1 MTGATTLPKVVGP
14 VKGGGFKGALAF
26 EWTKFWSVRATWW
39 NLAVGLA
46 LTAGFAAIVGA
57 SADASAKKGLDVT
70 MPAPHHASQAF
81 LISQLAIVVL
91 ATLALTGEYSSGSI
105 RTTLQSVPKRGRMLR
120 SKTLVIAAVVAV
132 AGFVFSLLGTLV
144 AEPLMGDHGDY
155 TGGQLFGTALGAG
168 VYLALL
174 AVMAIGLGTVLRSA
188 AGTITTLIMVLLALP
203 QLMGVVGAKWL
214 ETASDHMPGVAG
226 TVLLTQDGDPYGGG
240 TALLVLL
247 LWALAAHVAGA
258 AVLRRRDA

>member
-1 MTGATTLPKVVGP
+1 MTTTTVPKLVGP
-14 VKGGGFKGALAF
+14 VKGGGFKGAVAF

-39 NLAVGLA
+39 NLAVGLL
-46 LTAGFAAIVGA
+46 LTVGFAAMVGA
-57 SADASAKKGLDVT
+57 SADASAKKGVDVT

-81 LISQLAIVVL
+81 LISQLTIVVL
-91 ATLALTGEYSSGSI
+91 ATLALTSEYSSGSI
-105 RTTLQSVPKRGRMLR
+105 RTTLQSVPARGRMLR
-120 SKTLVIAAVVAV
+120 SKTLVVAAVVV
-132 AGFVFSLLGTLV
+132 ASGFVFSLLGTMV
-144 AEPLMGDHGDY
+144 AAPLMGHYGDY
-155 TGGQLFGTALGAG
+155 SSGQLFGTALGAG

-214 ETASDHMPGVAG
+214 ETASDYMPSVAG
-226 TVLLTQDGDPYGGG
+226 TVLLTQDSDPYGAG

-247 LWALAAHVAGA
+247 LWALAAYAAGT